1 MPKTKISDIIVG
13 RARISGFDTISL
25 SKKSGIALNTLYRR
39 LRQPENFTL
48 SELYFIDR
56 LIHFSD
62 EEILFFV
69 RRK

>member
-13 RARISGFDTISL
+13 RARISGFDTVRL
-25 SKKSGIALNTLYRR
+25 AKKSGIALSTMYRR
-39 LRQPENFTL
+39 LKSPENFTL
-48 SELYFIDR
+48 SELYFLDR
-56 LIHFSD
+56 IVHFSD

>member
-1 MPKTKISDIIVG
+1 MPKISDIVIG
-13 RARISGFDTISL
+13 RARISGFDIGRL
-25 SKKSGIALNTLYRR
+25 SKRSGIAFSTLYRR

-48 SELYFIDR
+48 RELYSINK

-62 EEILFFV
+62 EEILYFI